1 MKTYKEGDNVSDKK
15 WFSITSEEVEQEL
28 KTNRQ
33 TGLNQQ
39 DVEKKKDDYGLNKLP
54 EGEQTPEW
62 VKFLRQFND
71 ILIYILLAAAV
82 VTLILGHYIDTVVI
96 LLVAII
102 NGVIGY
108 AQESKAEKALEGIKN
123 MLSLEATV
131 LRDEK
136 KEDVE
141 STELVPGDIVLLDPG
156 DKVPADIRLF
166 EVNKLKVEE
175 SPLTG
180 ESTSVEKQMDTL
192 EEDTPLGDRTNMVF
206 SGTTVSSGTA
216 RGIVVET
223 GESTE
228 IGQINRSMSEVEEI
242 KTPLLKQ
249 TDAFGKSISIVILVL
264 AVLLFIAGLLIHDYE
279 WGELLLSV
287 ISLTVASIPE
297 GLPAILTIILALG
310 VQSMA
315 DKNAIMRTLP
325 SVETLG
331 AVTVIC
337 SDKTG
342 TLTKNEMTVQSV
354 ITKDHC
360 YSVTGLGYKP
370 EGKILN
376 ENEEEVDVDEET
388 DLKELLVAAKTV
400 NEADIY
406 SKGDQWEVR
415 GDPTEGCL
423 ITLAEK
429 SNVEIKALEI
439 ESKLPFDSEY
449 KYMAGLVKEKDS
461 RKIYI
466 KGAPDRLFDMAGLDS
481 SDREYWEEQMSLR
494 SKKGERVLAMAMK
507 NVSET
512 TEHIDHDDVQSG
524 ITLLGLT
531 GIIDPPREEVIEA
544 IKVCKEAG
552 IQVKMITG
560 DHKETAL
567 AIAKE
572 LGMTDQD
579 KVTEG
584 RELDGMSKEELK
596 LLVEEVDV
604 FARTSPENKLQIVEA
619 LQSNGHVSAM
629 TGDGVNDAP
638 ALKRADIG
646 VAMGI
651 KGTEVAKEA
660 SEMVLADDNFSTIV
674 NAVKEGRRVYDNL
687 KKTIL
692 FILPTNGAE
701 ALLVMTALIIGIDM
715 PLTPVQ
721 ILYVNMITA
730 VTIALALAFEPLEKG
745 TMSKPPRDPNERLL
759 SPYYVFRILFV
770 SVLIGGAIMWSNQGL
785 LEGYDS
791 EHLNTITLHSLVLAQ
806 LFHLFNVRNERHF
819 SLSNQFF
826 NNKAAFLVSAI
837 LIVFQL
843 MVTYVPFLANALGL
857 FPIELKYWIYPVLV
871 GLSVFIIVEIE
882 KFITH
887 KVLKRNKA

>member
-1 MKTYKEGDNVSDKK
+1 
-15 WFSITSEEVEQEL
+15 
-28 KTNRQ
+28 
-33 TGLNQQ
+33 
-39 DVEKKKDDYGLNKLP
+39 
-54 EGEQTPEW
+54 
-62 VKFLRQFND
+62 
-71 ILIYILLAAAV
+71 
-82 VTLILGHYIDTVVI
+82 LILAVI
-96 LLVAII
+96 
-102 NGVIGY
+102 
-108 AQESKAEKALEGIKN
+108 
-123 MLSLEATV
+123 
-131 LRDEK
+131 
-136 KEDVE
+136 
-141 STELVPGDIVLLDPG
+141 
-156 DKVPADIRLF
+156 
-166 EVNKLKVEE
+166 
-175 SPLTG
+175 
-180 ESTSVEKQMDTL
+180 
-192 EEDTPLGDRTNMVF
+192 
-206 SGTTVSSGTA
+206 
-216 RGIVVET
+216 
-223 GESTE
+223 
-228 IGQINRSMSEVEEI
+228 
-242 KTPLLKQ
+242 
-249 TDAFGKSISIVILVL
+249 
-264 AVLLFIAGLLIHDYE
+264 LFIAGLVVHDYE

-354 ITKDHC
+354 ITRDK
-360 YSVTGLGYKP
+360 SFAVTGLGYEP
-370 EGKILN
+370 EGEIVDQH
-376 ENEEEVDVDEET
+376 EEEVDVDAEN
-388 DLKELLVAAKTV
+388 DLKELLTAAKTV
-400 NEADIY
+400 NDAEIY
-406 SKGDQWEVR
+406 QKDDQWEVR

-429 SNVEIKALEI
+429 ANVDIEALDI
-439 ESKLPFDSEY
+439 LSKIPFDSEY
-449 KYMAGLVKEKDS
+449 KYMAGLVEESNLK
-461 RKIYI
+461 KIYI
-466 KGAPDRLFDMAGLDS
+466 KGAPDRLFEMAGLDS
-481 SDREYWEEQMSLR
+481 EEREYWEDKMSSR
-494 SKKGERVLAMAMK
+494 SKKGERVLAVGVK
-507 NVSET
+507 EVSEST
-512 TEHIDHDDVQSG
+512 DRIDHEDVQSD

-567 AIAKE
+567 AIARE
-572 LGMTDQD
+572 LGITDQD

-584 RELDGMSKEELK
+584 RELEGMSEEEIQS
-596 LLVEEVDV
+596 LVEEVDV
-604 FARTSPENKLQIVEA
+604 FARTSPQNKLQIVEA

-646 VAMGI
+646 AAMGI

-660 SEMVLADDNFSTIV
+660 SEMVLVDDDFSTIV
-674 NAVKEGRRVYDNL
+674 NAVREGRRVYDNL

-701 ALLVMTALIIGIDM
+701 ALLVMAALMLGIEM

-745 TMSKPPRDPNERLL
+745 TMSKPPRDPDEGLL
-759 SPYYVFRILFV
+759 SPYYVFRIIFV
-770 SVLIGGAIMWSNQGL
+770 SFLIGGAIMWINQRL
-785 LEGYDS
+785 LEGYDT
-791 EHLNTITLHSLVLAQ
+791 EILNTITLHSLVFAQ

-819 SLSNQFF
+819 SLNDQFF
-826 NNKAAFLVSAI
+826 DNKAAFLVSGL

-843 MVTYVPFLANALGL
+843 LVTYVPFLANALGL
-857 FPIELKYWIYPVLV
+857 YPIELNYWIYPVLV
-871 GLSVFIIVEIE
+871 GLGVFIIVEIE

-887 KVLKRNKA
+887 KLLKRNKG

>member
-1 MKTYKEGDNVSDKK
+1 MSNKK
-15 WFSITSEEVEQEL
+15 WFSLNSEKIEQDLNTDRQEGLSEEKAEER
-28 KTNRQ
+28 K
-33 TGLNQQ
+33 
-39 DVEKKKDDYGLNKLP
+39 EKYGLNKLP
-54 EGEQTPEW
+54 EGKQTPEW
-62 VKFLRQFND
+62 IKFLRQFND
-71 ILIYILLAAAV
+71 VLIYILIIAAV
-82 VTLILGHYIDTVVI
+82 VTFILGKYIDTAVI

-108 AQESKAEKALEGIKN
+108 VQESKAEKALEGIKN
-123 MLSLEATV
+123 MLSLKAMV
-131 LRDEK
+131 FRDDH
-136 KEDVE
+136 KEQID
-141 STELVPGDIVLLDPG
+141 STEIVPGDVVFLTSG
-156 DKVPADIRLF
+156 DKIPADIRLF
-166 EVNKLKVEE
+166 EVDGLKVEE

-180 ESTSVEKQMDTL
+180 ESSPVEKQTEILD
-192 EEDTPLGDRTNMVF
+192 EDTPLGDRSNMVF

-216 RGIVVET
+216 KGIVTET

-228 IGQINRSMSEVEEI
+228 IGKINRSMNEVEAI
-242 KTPLLKQ
+242 KTLLLKQ
-249 TDAFGKSISIVILVL
+249 TDKFGKTISVVILIL
-264 AVLLFIAGLLIHDYE
+264 AVILFILGMWIHDYE

-315 DKNAIMRTLP
+315 DKNAIMRSLP

-354 ITKDHC
+354 TTGDNS

-370 EGKILN
+370 EGKIVN
-376 ENEEEVDVDEET
+376 EDDEEIDVLKEN
-388 DLKELLVAAKTV
+388 DLKELLTAARTV

-406 SKGDQWEVR
+406 QEDDQWGVR

-429 SNVEIKALEI
+429 ATVDIDALDIK
-439 ESKLPFDSEY
+439 SKIPFDSEY
-449 KYMAGLVKEKDS
+449 KYMAGLVEENNLK
-461 RKIYI
+461 KIYI
-466 KGAPDRLFDMAGLDS
+466 KGAPDRLFEMADLDS
-481 SDREYWEEQMSLR
+481 KERTYWEER
-494 SKKGERVLAMAMK
+494 VSKRTKQGERVLAFGIK
-507 NVSET
+507 EVSKEKD
-512 TEHIDHDDVQSG
+512 HISHEDLQSG

-544 IKVCKEAG
+544 IKVCKKAG
-552 IQVKMITG
+552 IKVKMITG

-572 LGMTDQD
+572 LGITEQD

-584 RELDGMSKEELK
+584 RELEDMSEEK
-596 LLVEEVDV
+596 IQSLVEEVDV
-604 FARTSPENKLQIVEA
+604 FARTSPENKLQLVEA
-619 LQSNGHVSAM
+619 LQNNGHVSAM

-660 SEMVLADDNFSTIV
+660 SKMVLVNDDFSTIV

-701 ALLVMTALIIGIDM
+701 ALLVAAALLLGINM

-745 TMSKPPRDPNERLL
+745 TMSKPPRNSDERLL
-759 SPYYVFRILFV
+759 SPYYIFRIIFV
-770 SVLIGGAIMWSNQGL
+770 SILIAGSIMWINQGL
-785 LEGYDS
+785 LSGYDS
-791 EHLNTITLHSLVLAQ
+791 EHLNTITLHSLVFAQ

-819 SLSNQFF
+819 SLNNQFF
-826 NNKAAFLVSAI
+826 DNKAAFLVSGL
-837 LIVFQL
+837 LIAVQL
-843 MVTYVPFLANALGL
+843 LVTYVPFLASALGL
-857 FPIELKYWIYPVLV
+857 YPIELTYWIYPVLV
-871 GLSVFIIVEIE
+871 GLGVFAVVEIE
-882 KFITH
+882 KFVTH
-887 KVLKRNKA
+887 KILKRNK